1 MKRKLDKDAVSYWEE
16 YKETEDPA
24 TYVKQF

>member
-1 MKRKLDKDAVSYWEE
+1 MDKGASTYWEE

>member
-1 MKRKLDKDAVSYWEE
+1 MKRKMDKGAATYWEE